1 MLKKTSLVWISFGA
15 FLFAQNITKI
25 EYDGLHSLSP
35 NTINEISSVKVG
47 ENLSKSALDA
57 GVKNIMAQ
65 GYFKDVTVE
74 TKGGGVV
81 VFHFVEKPAIANVEI
96 NGYGNEESNKQLIEA
111 MGLKRGELF
120 DDAKMQKAKSV
131 FQAKL
136 ASEGVYDATVDIQ
149 TKAVGEGSVSLVFD
163 VKTGEKIKVTD
174 IKFVGNNAL
183 SDSQLESAM
192 VNKEEGWFGWIPL
205 LERGTAYFGELEKDA
220 FRIKDAYA
228 KEGYIDAR
236 VSKPLL
242 KVDNNSNASIEI
254 QIDEGKRYKVGD
266 VTINQNV
273 EGLANNLTDEPR
285 LKKGKWFD
293 IDKMRKDMQYIQ
305 EQTANLGYA
314 YAAVEPNVSKDE
326 VNGLV
331 NVQYTV
337 NPGSK
342 VTINDVLISGN
353 NETKDS
359 VVRRYIY
366 LAPGDTYS
374 QTDLKD
380 SKNALGRTGFF
391 EKYDV
396 SPQKLGD
403 SSMNLL
409 VNVKEAPTGSFAVGG
424 GYSSYE
430 GFMLNASVSD
440 KNIFGTGI
448 DASIGADLSKVSTN
462 FNLDFTNPRVWDS
475 LYSLS
480 IDVHKKNYEYNDEYR
495 LDQTG
500 ASLTV
505 GREFLRHFYVSG
517 GLAYADNQSE
527 ILDEEYLSDPTYRL
541 FYDDKYEK
549 YSAVLGIKFDNTD
562 DYYVPRSGFVTSFNG
577 EIAQLDGNVNK
588 YGYTDYGNF
597 VKLNAKFG
605 AYYGL
610 QDWINYDLILR
621 YKARASWLHSS
632 GGYVPVAERLFLGG
646 IGSVRGYDSYSIS
659 PIYQYTHLKDITPD
673 DGIDNPVLVT
683 DDLRVGGTWTFSN
696 SVEASIPISEEAKIR
711 LAFFADWGIM
721 GSDDF
726 GGQSF
731 GNINRASAGAA
742 VEWFS
747 PFGPI
752 NFILKKAINPEVGD
766 ETSSFEFSM
775 GTKF

>member
-25 EYDGLHSLSP
+25 EYEGLHSLSP
-35 NTINEISSVKVG
+35 ATINEISGIKVG
-47 ENLSKSALDA
+47 ENLSKNVLDT
-57 GVKNIMAQ
+57 GVKNIMSQ

-74 TKGGGVV
+74 TKNGGVV
-81 VFHFVEKPAIANVEI
+81 VLHFVEKPAIANVEI
-96 NGYGNEESNKQLIEA
+96 NGYGSEESNQKLIEA

-120 DDAKMQKAKSV
+120 DDAKMEKAKSV

-149 TKAVGEGSVSLVFD
+149 TKAVGEGSISLVFD
-163 VKTGEKIKVTD
+163 VKIGEKIKIKDV
-174 IKFVGNNAL
+174 KFVGNSAL
-183 SDSQLESAM
+183 SDSELESAM
-192 VNKEEGWFGWIPL
+192 INKEEGWFGWIPL
-205 LERGTAYFGELEKDA
+205 IDRGTAYLGELDKDA

-228 KEGYIDAR
+228 KEGYIDAK
-236 VSKPLL
+236 VSKPVLR
-242 KVDNNSNASIEI
+242 VDSSNNATIEI

-293 IDKMRKDMQYIQ
+293 IDKMRKDIAYIQ

-314 YAAVEPNVSKDE
+314 YAIVEPNISKDDTN
-326 VNGLV
+326 VLI
-331 NVQYTV
+331 NVQYNI

-366 LAPGDTYS
+366 LAPGDAYS

-391 EKYDV
+391 ETYDV
-396 SPQKLGD
+396 APQKLTEN
-403 SSMNLL
+403 SMNLL
-409 VNVKEAPTGSFAVGG
+409 VNVKEAPTGSFAIGG

-462 FNLDFTNPRVWDS
+462 FSLDFINPRVWDS

-480 IDVHKKNYEYNDEYR
+480 LDVHKKKYDYDDYS

-505 GREFLRHFYVSG
+505 GREFMRHFYVSG

-527 ILDEEYLSDPTYRL
+527 TIDPTSITDSALAL
-541 FYDDKYEK
+541 FYNDKYEK
-549 YSAVLGIKFDNTD
+549 LSAVAGIKFDNTD
-562 DYYVPRSGFVTSFNG
+562 DYYVPRSGFIVSLNG
-577 EIAQLDGNVNK
+577 EVAKLDGTPNDTASAAPYN
-588 YGYTDYGNF
+588 YTNFSDF
-597 VKLNAKFG
+597 VKLNAKLG

-610 QDWINYDLILR
+610 QDMINYDLILR
-621 YKARASWLHSS
+621 YKARASWLNSD
-632 GGYVPVAERLFLGG
+632 GYLPASERLYLGG

-659 PIYQYTHLKDITPD
+659 PEVVGVGK
-673 DGIDNPVLVT
+673 
-683 DDLRVGGTWTFSN
+683 VGGTWTFSN
-696 SVEASIPISEEAKIR
+696 SVEASIPISQEAKIR
-711 LAFFADWGIM
+711 LAFFADWGII
-721 GSDDF
+721 GSDDYYNT
-726 GGQSF
+726 SF
-731 GNINRASAGAA
+731 PNENRSSAGASI
-742 VEWFS
+742 EWFS

-752 NFILKKAINPEVGD
+752 NFVFAKAINPEAGD